1 MYFIGLWGAFFAPE
15 IATGIID
22 AQDLSAAGRI
32 SYKYCVPQTQGMG
45 SAMTSR
51 GPLSVPSAARLV
63 PAKSAFR
70 QLQFELSYNPVLL
83 ELRDAT
89 DLAFR

>member
-15 IATGIID
+15 IAIGIID

-51 GPLSVPSAARLV
+51 GP
-63 PAKSAFR
+63 
-70 QLQFELSYNPVLL
+70 
-83 ELRDAT
+83 
-89 DLAFR
+89 